1 MNVQENCTFERR
13 TQELNTQSIL
23 SKNIRKIIDEKGL
36 KQKAIAQECGIN
48 EKAFSNMLCNR
59 QEIRTDNLPLI
70 SKALGVDIS
79 ELFKTD

>member
-1 MNVQENCTFERR
+1 M
-13 TQELNTQSIL
+13 NTQSIL
-23 SKNIRKIIDEKGL
+23 SKNIRRIIDEKGF
-36 KQKAIAQECGIN
+36 KQKAIAKECRIN

-70 SKALGVDIS
+70 AKALDVDIS